1 MTQQTDDRDPHI
13 DTDDS
18 SDWDWPATGD
28 EALRQAKLP
37 TPALF
42 LNVFIIAICGLVYEL
57 VAGTLSSYVLGDSVT
72 QFSLCIGIYL
82 SALGVGAWL
91 SGFIEKSLARCFI
104 EVELGVALLGGLSA
118 PVLFISFARVGD
130 WFSVLLYGMV
140 FAIGT
145 LVGLELPLLMRI
157 LKENL
162 DFKELVSRVLTFDYI
177 GALVGSLMFPILLLP
192 KMGLIRTSLLFGMM
206 NALVGLWGTWL
217 LRPLLI
223 RGGLGLRIRAV
234 LVLLLLMAGFI
245 FADRLTTL
253 AEEKLYPNPIVYG
266 TQSPYQRIVVTS
278 GGDRHFQLW
287 LNGKLQFDSHDE
299 YRYHEALVHPAMQA
313 ARRHQSV
320 LVLGGGDGLGLREI
334 LKYPDVTAV
343 TLVDL
348 DPEMTA
354 LSRNFPPL
362 AELNRHAFED
372 ERVKVVNQDAMIW
385 LETVGEMF
393 DVIIID
399 FPDPNNFALGKLYT
413 RRFYRMLKQ
422 RLAPDGA
429 LSIQSASPLFARKAF
444 WCIQH
449 TLQAADFTTRPYQV
463 AVPSFGLWGFGLVK
477 HQPFSVPTTLP
488 EELSCKYLTA
498 DLLPTLFVL
507 PEDVQEVET
516 EINRLDNQILVR
528 YYERY

>member
-1 MTQQTDDRDPHI
+1 MTPENDEPKETDL
-13 DTDDS
+13 DDS
-18 SDWDWPATGD
+18 NEWELPVPEG
-28 EALRQAKLP
+28 ERRQSAKLP
-37 TPALF
+37 TAALF

-82 SALGVGAWL
+82 SALGIGAWL

-104 EVELGVALLGGLSA
+104 EVELGVALVGGISA
-118 PVLFISFARVGD
+118 PLLFISYARIGD

-140 FAIGT
+140 LAIGT

-162 DFKELVSRVLTFDYI
+162 NFKELVSRVLTFDYI

-192 KMGLIRTSLLFGMM
+192 QLGLIRTSLLFGMM

-217 LRPLLI
+217 LRPVLA
-223 RGGLGLRIRAV
+223 RRPWGLRIRAA
-234 LVLLLLMAGFI
+234 LVLLFLLAGFVS
-245 FADRLTTL
+245 ADFLTTL
-253 AEEKLYPNPIVYG
+253 AEERLYPDPVVYA

-278 GGDRHFQLW
+278 DGKDFQLW
-287 LNGKLQFDSHDE
+287 LDGKLQFNSRDE

-313 ARRHQSV
+313 ADRRRRV

-334 LKYPDVTAV
+334 LKYSEVESV

-348 DPEMTA
+348 DPKMTE
-354 LSRNFPPL
+354 LSRDFPPL
-362 AELNRHAFED
+362 ADLNQHAFKD
-372 ERVKVVNQDAMIW
+372 PRVEVVNQDAMIW
-385 LETVGEMF
+385 LETVDELF
-393 DVIIID
+393 DVMILD

-422 RLAPDGA
+422 RLAPEGA
-429 LSIQSASPLFARKAF
+429 LGIQSASPLFARKAF
-444 WCIQH
+444 WCIQN
-449 TLQAADFTTRPYQV
+449 TLEAAGFETRPYQV
-463 AVPSFGLWGFGLVK
+463 AVPSFGLWGFGLAR
-477 HQPFSVPTTLP
+477 HHPFPVPTKLP
-488 EELSCKYLTA
+488 GEVSCKYLTEE
-498 DLLPTLFVL
+498 LLPALFVL
-507 PEDVQEVET
+507 PKDIARVET

>member
-1 MTQQTDDRDPHI
+1 MNLTPEDREQIPADPEESA
-13 DTDDS
+13 DWELPAP
-18 SDWDWPATGD
+18 SDPDPNNV
-28 EALRQAKLP
+28 KLN

-91 SGFIEKSLARCFI
+91 SNFIEKGLARCFI
-104 EVELGVALLGGLSA
+104 EVELGVALIGGISA
-118 PVLFISFARVGD
+118 PLLFISFPRIGG
-130 WFSVLLYGMV
+130 WFPVLLYGMV

-145 LVGLELPLLMRI
+145 LVGLELPLLMRL

-206 NALVGLWGTWL
+206 NAVVGLWGTWL
-217 LRPLLI
+217 LKPLLAG
-223 RGGLGLRIRAV
+223 RLGMLRARSAFV
-234 LVLLLLMAGFI
+234 LVLLLTAFV
-245 FADRLTTL
+245 FADQFTELS
-253 AEEKLYPNPIVYG
+253 EERLYPNPIVYA
-266 TQSPYQRIVVTS
+266 TQSPYQRIVVTGA
-278 GGDRHFQLW
+278 GGHFQLW

-313 ARRHQSV
+313 AAERRKV

-334 LKYPDVTAV
+334 LKYPEVEAV

-348 DPEMTA
+348 DPMMTD
-354 LSRNFPPL
+354 LSQNFPPL
-362 AELNRHAFED
+362 AKLNREALKD
-372 ERVKVVNQDAMIW
+372 PRITIINQDAMIW
-385 LETVGEMF
+385 LETAEELF
-393 DVIIID
+393 DVVIID

-413 RRFYRMLKQ
+413 RQFYRMLK
-422 RLAPDGA
+422 RHLAPEGA
-429 LSIQSASPLFARKAF
+429 IGIQCTSPLFARKSF

-449 TLQAADFTTRPYQV
+449 TMEAAGFSTHPYQA
-463 AVPSFGLWGFGLVK
+463 AVPSFGLWGFGLAK
-477 HQPFSVPTTLP
+477 HHPFSPPTSLP
-488 EELSCKYLTA
+488 EGMTFKFLTQ
-498 DLLPTLFVL
+498 DLLAALFVL
-507 PEDVQEVET
+507 PEDISRVET
-516 EINRLDNQILVR
+516 EVNRLDNQILVH

>member
-1 MTQQTDDRDPHI
+1 MIQESDDREQPNSSE
-13 DTDDS
+13 DS
-18 SDWDWPATGD
+18 SDWDLPAAGN
-28 EALRQAKLP
+28 EAAPQPKLP

-91 SGFIEKSLARCFI
+91 SGFIEKSLARSFI

-118 PVLFISFARVGD
+118 PVLFISFARIGD

-162 DFKELVSRVLTFDYI
+162 DFKQLVSRVLTFDYI

-217 LRPLLI
+217 LKPLLT
-223 RGGLGLRIRAV
+223 RGDLGLRVRAG
-234 LVLLLLMAGFI
+234 LVLLLLMTGFL

-253 AEEKLYPNPIVYG
+253 AEEKLFPNPVVYA
-266 TQSPYQRIVVTS
+266 TQSPYQRIVVTR
-278 GGDRHFQLW
+278 GGDKHFQLF
-287 LNGKLQFDSHDE
+287 LSGKLQFNSRDE

-313 ARRHQSV
+313 TARHESV

-334 LKYPDVTAV
+334 LKYPEVTSV

-372 ERVKVVNQDAMIW
+372 ERVTVVNQDAMIW
-385 LETVGEMF
+385 LETVDRLF
-393 DVIIID
+393 DVVIID

-429 LSIQSASPLFARKAF
+429 MAIQSASPLFARKAF

-449 TLQAADFTTRPYQV
+449 TMEAAGFTTKPYHV
-463 AVPSFGLWGFGLVK
+463 TVPSFGPWGFGLVK

-488 EELSCKYLTA
+488 EDLSCKYLTA

-507 PEDVQEVET
+507 PQDVQAVET

>member
-1 MTQQTDDRDPHI
+1 
-13 DTDDS
+13 
-18 SDWDWPATGD
+18 
-28 EALRQAKLP
+28 
-37 TPALF
+37 
-42 LNVFIIAICGLVYEL
+42 
-57 VAGTLSSYVLGDSVT
+57 
-72 QFSLCIGIYL
+72 
-82 SALGVGAWL
+82 
-91 SGFIEKSLARCFI
+91 SLARCFI

-118 PVLFISFARVGD
+118 PVLFISFPRIGD
-130 WFSVLLYGMV
+130 WFSVLLYGIV
-140 FAIGT
+140 FGVGT
-145 LVGLELPLLMRI
+145 LVGLELPLLMRL
-157 LKENL
+157 LKEHL

-177 GALVGSLMFPILLLP
+177 GALVGSLMFPILFLP

-217 LRPLLI
+217 LKPLLV
-223 RGGLGLRIRAV
+223 RGGLGLRIRSV
-234 LVLLLLMAGFI
+234 LVLLLLLTGFL
-245 FADRLTTL
+245 FADKLTTL
-253 AEEKLYPNPIVYG
+253 AEEKLYPNSVVYA

-278 GGDRHFQLW
+278 GGDKHFQLW
-287 LNGKLQFDSHDE
+287 LNGKLQFDSRDE

-313 ARRHQSV
+313 TPQRQSV

-334 LKYPDVTAV
+334 LKYPEVTSV

-362 AELNRHAFED
+362 AELNSRAFD
-372 ERVKVVNQDAMIW
+372 DDRVTVVNQDAMIW
-385 LETVGEMF
+385 LEDVEELF
-393 DVIIID
+393 DVVIID
-399 FPDPNNFALGKLYT
+399 FPDPNNFALGKLYS

-422 RLAPDGA
+422 RLAPEGA
-429 LSIQSASPLFARKAF
+429 IAIQSASPLFARKAF

-449 TLQAADFTTRPYQV
+449 TLEAAGFTTRPYQV

-477 HQPFSVPTTLP
+477 HQPFSLPTTLP
-488 EELSCKYLTA
+488 DNLSCKYLTA

-507 PEDVQEVET
+507 PVDVQPVET